1 MLQNLI
7 NKNSKKKLANYS
19 KNLNSLKRFTYVLS
33 TNISHKMHLKMK
45 CFKSIE
51 AGIVD
56 RKSGLSEQNSKRLFI
71 IQLILRQT
79 C

>member
-1 MLQNLI
+1 MFYLCSQH
-7 NKNSKKKLANYS
+7 KY
-19 KNLNSLKRFTYVLS
+19 
-33 TNISHKMHLKMK
+33 ISQYAAKKMK
-45 CFKSIE
+45 CLKSIE